1 MTIKKKFGTGAVF
14 ATILLAAILLVP
26 VVSAQGNE
34 TTQENE
40 TVKLTFG
47 PETLDKLKSDPYC
60 IATYGSIPAFTTVEE
75 RYHWIDTLNNI
86 MDKLFSVKF
95 AQDPEMMKYFDPI
108 GPVRTSSATFD
119 GIIEISI
126 NNSSTVD
133 KPFMDEFYQ
142 IIDSKAIS
150 MGVKEVPVVFMRENN
165 LTLAEI
171 ESLGFTNIESSG
183 STNIELPNSTIN
195 DSNSINESTLNTS
208 NSSGNKSSKINSIPG
223 FELLG
228 SLICLYG
235 GWKLR
240 KK

>member
-1 MTIKKKFGTGAVF
+1 MIIKKKFGTGAVF

-34 TTQENE
+34 TTQENA

-47 PETLDKLKSDPYC
+47 PETLEKLKSDPYC
-60 IATYGSIPAFTTVEE
+60 IAAYGSIPAFTTVEE
-75 RYHWIDTLNNI
+75 RKQWIDTLSNI
-86 MDKLFSVKF
+86 MDKLFSVSF
-95 AQDPEMMKYFDPI
+95 RQDPKMWKYFDPI
-108 GPVRTSSATFD
+108 GPVRCHSVTFD
-119 GIIEISI
+119 GIIEVSI
-126 NNSSTVD
+126 NNSSKVD
-133 KPFMDEFYQ
+133 KPFLDEFYQ

-208 NSSGNKSSKINSIPG
+208 NSSENKSSKINSIPG

>member
-34 TTQENE
+34 ITQENA

-47 PETLDKLKSDPYC
+47 PETLDKLKSDPDC
-60 IATYGSIPAFTTVEE
+60 IAVYGNIPAFTTMEE
-75 RYHWIDTLNNI
+75 RKQWIDKLNNVYQGAI
-86 MDKLFSVKF
+86 S
-95 AQDPEMMKYFDPI
+95 EMSKYESPN
-108 GPVRTSSATFD
+108 GPVTSFGYTID
-119 GIIEISI
+119 GVLEVGF
-126 NNSSTVD
+126 NKTVE
-133 KPFMDEFYQ
+133 KPFMDEIYKIF
-142 IIDSKAIS
+142 DSKASLI
-150 MGVKEVPVVFMRENN
+150 GIKEVPVVFVHQDLAVPTIKPIVRETAN
-165 LTLAEI
+165 LSTSGEKSTGELN
-171 ESLGFTNIESSG
+171 SLTN
-183 STNIELPNSTIN
+183 N
-195 DSNSINESTLNTS
+195 DSNSINESISNIS

-228 SLICLYG
+228 SLTCLYG

>member
-1 MTIKKKFGTGAVF
+1 M
-14 ATILLAAILLVP
+14 
-26 VVSAQGNE
+26 
-34 TTQENE
+34 
-40 TVKLTFG
+40 
-47 PETLDKLKSDPYC
+47 
-60 IATYGSIPAFTTVEE
+60 
-75 RYHWIDTLNNI
+75 W
-86 MDKLFSVKF
+86 
-95 AQDPEMMKYFDPI
+95 KYFDPI
-108 GPVRTSSATFD
+108 GPVRCHSVTFD
-119 GIIEISI
+119 GVIEVSI
-126 NNSSTVD
+126 NNSSKVD
-133 KPFMDEFYQ
+133 TPFLDEFYQ

-208 NSSGNKSSKINSIPG
+208 NSSENKSSKINSIPG